1 MRDHFLTFARYNTW
15 ANDRLYDAVSTLEAD
30 DIARDRGGFFG
41 SILGTLNH
49 ILVADRIWLGRIEA
63 VDPGVS
69 ALDQILHDDFTAL
82 RRARVA
88 FDAHITEVV
97 RQMSLDGDLH
107 YATFAGV
114 PQVTPRV
121 QVLSHLFNHQT
132 HHRGQVHH
140 MLGTAGVAPPPL
152 DLIYFLRA

>member
-15 ANDRLYDAVSTLEAD
+15 ANDRLYEAVSTLSAK
-30 DIARDRGGFFG
+30 DIARDRGAAFG

-49 ILVADRIWLGRIEA
+49 VLVGDRIWMGRIEG
-63 VDPGVS
+63 VDAGLS
-69 ALDQILHDDFTAL
+69 SLDQILHGDFAEL

-88 FDAHITEVV
+88 FDAHITSVV
-97 RQMSLDGDLH
+97 GRVPLDGDLH
-107 YATFAGV
+107 YGTMAGV
-114 PQVTPRV
+114 QHVTPMA

-140 MLGTAGVAPPPL
+140 MLGTAGVEPPPL